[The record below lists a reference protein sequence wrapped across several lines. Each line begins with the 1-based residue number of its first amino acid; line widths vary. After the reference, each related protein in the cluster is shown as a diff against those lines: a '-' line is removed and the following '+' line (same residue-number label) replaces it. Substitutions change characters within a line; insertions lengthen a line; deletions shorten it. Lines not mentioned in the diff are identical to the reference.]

1 MTTGTSKKVQKPIS
15 SYLLMCNR
23 SVWKGNGQEKS
34 MEKQK
39 FGKQEHQK
47 LAAQWAKLLD
57 SEKEPFKQKTVME
70 KVEYE
75 KIKRELE
82 CENGGGK
89 NKVLLTRCS
98 PICLLKLFKD
108 FKDKK
113 IDTILHSIN
122 MGSLL
127 QMKSRSMR
135 REVIIYLIERFNA
148 ESCAIKVDGHNIT
161 HC

>member
-1 MTTGTSKKVQKPIS
+1 MVRRKVWR
-15 SYLLMCNR
+15 NR
-23 SVWKGNGQEKS
+23 NLANRW
-34 MEKQK
+34 
-39 FGKQEHQK
+39 EHQK

-82 CENGGGK
+82 CENEGGK

-108 FKDKK
+108 FKDK
-113 IDTILHSIN
+113 
-122 MGSLL
+122 
-127 QMKSRSMR
+127 
-135 REVIIYLIERFNA
+135 
-148 ESCAIKVDGHNIT
+148 
-161 HC
+161 

>member
-1 MTTGTSKKVQKPIS
+1 SNDNWNIEESAETNIIVLTYV
-15 SYLLMCNR
+15 R

-70 KVEYE
+70 KVENE

-82 CENGGGK
+82 CENEGLAYTVQSYMFA
-89 NKVLLTRCS
+89 KVVQGL
-98 PICLLKLFKD
+98 
-108 FKDKK
+108 
-113 IDTILHSIN
+113 
-122 MGSLL
+122 
-127 QMKSRSMR
+127 
-135 REVIIYLIERFNA
+135 
-148 ESCAIKVDGHNIT
+148 
-161 HC
+161 